1 MRRLL
6 LIARREY
13 FAYAKTVGFWLSLL
27 VLPAFMAIG
36 AMIPTMM
43 DRAAPVR
50 TIAFVD
56 LTGQDKAAG
65 LKAALDG
72 RWRREQVR
80 ALRSAAL
87 AEAGPNGGDAVR
99 DAAEKAG
106 PEAGQE
112 ALGRLA
118 PGAARAYKPPKRNLL
133 VVEPPPEL
141 AGARDPDA
149 AGRLLSPYV
158 AGDKTLTGGRKLDAA
173 VVLWMQGGELKTRVW
188 SQSVSDEGVQDA
200 VREALEETVRRD
212 RLIAAGVSP
221 EAVEALEQVRP
232 QIEVYSPKA
241 ASGGEVGFRDRL
253 PGIMG
258 FALGMLLWSSIVSGA
273 SILMNSVIEEKSNRV
288 LEVLLSSASTT
299 EILAGKV
306 LGVAGITLT
315 VLGAWGG
322 LGAFLLYNAFPG
334 IAHDLVSVLTENG
347 LAFYLGLYLIG
358 GYLMYAVLF
367 AAIGAFCETPREAQT
382 LLGPVMI
389 VLAIPIVVM
398 NVAIRTPDMPILKIL
413 SWVPFFTPFLM
424 TARAPTEPPLVEI
437 IGTLAAMAVTAWIMV
452 WLASKAFR
460 AGALSTAKLDWKSV
474 LAMVGGK
481 R

>member
-1 MRRLL
+1 
-6 LIARREY
+6 
-13 FAYAKTVGFWLSLL
+13 
-27 VLPAFMAIG
+27 
-36 AMIPTMM
+36 
-43 DRAAPVR
+43 
-50 TIAFVD
+50 
-56 LTGQDKAAG
+56 
-65 LKAALDG
+65 
-72 RWRREQVR
+72 
-80 ALRSAAL
+80 
-87 AEAGPNGGDAVR
+87 
-99 DAAEKAG
+99 
-106 PEAGQE
+106 
-112 ALGRLA
+112 
-118 PGAARAYKPPKRNLL
+118 
-133 VVEPPPEL
+133 
-141 AGARDPDA
+141 
-149 AGRLLSPYV
+149 
-158 AGDKTLTGGRKLDAA
+158 
-173 VVLWMQGGELKTRVW
+173 
-188 SQSVSDEGVQDA
+188 
-200 VREALEETVRRD
+200 
-212 RLIAAGVSP
+212 
-221 EAVEALEQVRP
+221 
-232 QIEVYSPKA
+232 
-241 ASGGEVGFRDRL
+241 
-253 PGIMG
+253 
-258 FALGMLLWSSIVSGA
+258 
-273 SILMNSVIEEKSNRV
+273 VIEEKSNRV
-288 LEVLLSSASTT
+288 LEVLLSSASTS

-424 TARAPTEPPLVEI
+424 TARAPTEPPLLEI
-437 IGTLAAMAVTAWIMV
+437 IGTLAAMAVTAALMV